1 MELDAQTVHA
11 VCKGVQ
17 APHGKMETLCHE
29 AQVVDA
35 LSKDKAPPGM
45 TPLEW
50 RQAQSK
56 DPIISQIVEEI
67 KNKTIGKMKIKM
79 GMPSDLKALIR
90 NRRLLILKH
99 GVLYKGPRLMQEPS
113 TH

>member
-11 VCKGVQ
+11 VCKGVK

-35 LSKDKAPPGM
+35 LSKDNAPPGM

-50 RQAQSK
+50 CQAQSRI
-56 DPIISQIVEEI
+56 P
-67 KNKTIGKMKIKM
+67 
-79 GMPSDLKALIR
+79 
-90 NRRLLILKH
+90 
-99 GVLYKGPRLMQEPS
+99 
-113 TH
+113 